1 MRLSAETLARMAAL
15 GAFAVSGALVVV
27 YALFWW
33 FIDYRGVGIDPIEAA
48 VAKIAVGMIFV
59 AIIGPHIVFGRILL
73 VSSRGER
80 TA

>member
-1 MRLSAETLARMAAL
+1 MAGL

-48 VAKIAVGMIFV
+48 VAKIAVGLIFL

-73 VSSRGER
+73 ATARGER
-80 TA
+80 AA

>member
-1 MRLSAETLARMAAL
+1 MKLSAETLARVAGL

-33 FIDYRGVGIDPIEAA
+33 FIDYRGVGIDSIEAA
-48 VAKIAVGMIFV
+48 VAKIAVGLIFL
-59 AIIGPHIVFGRILL
+59 AIIGPHVVFGRILL
-73 VSSRGER
+73 ASARGER